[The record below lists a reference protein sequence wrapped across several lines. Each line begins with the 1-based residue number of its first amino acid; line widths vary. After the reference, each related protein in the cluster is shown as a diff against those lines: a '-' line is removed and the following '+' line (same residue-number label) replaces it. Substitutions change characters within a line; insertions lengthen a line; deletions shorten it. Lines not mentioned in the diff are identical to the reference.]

1 MRHPQQETLPVPAL
15 DSPYRL
21 GDEDVASFRRNGFV
35 HLRGVATPSE
45 LEALGPSIEATALA
59 QNLQKQPLDQRD
71 TYGRAFLQVINLWL
85 SDARVQAFV
94 FARRFARI
102 AAELLGVPGVR
113 LYHDQALFKEPYGGH
128 TPWHQDQYYWPLDT
142 DDTVTLWMP
151 LSRVPDEI
159 GGMRFAAGSHR
170 LGHLGD
176 FAIGDQSHE
185 VFSTLIQERGLAV
198 ESVGRLEAGDATFHH
213 GWTLHSAGANPTN
226 SMRPVMTVIY
236 FKDGARLSPLDHP
249 ARRADAAMYLP
260 GCLPGEIAESEYC
273 PRLYPRDPGP
283 VPPAPV
289 RSEEYWARVFKA
301 LEGIRSE
308 RRDDR
313 E

>member
-1 MRHPQQETLPVPAL
+1 MRNPKHETLPVPAL
-15 DSPYRL
+15 DSPYPL

-45 LEALGPSIEATALA
+45 IAALGPSSEATALA
-59 QNLQKQPLDQRD
+59 QNLQKQSLDQRD
-71 TYGRAFLQVINLWL
+71 TYGRAFLQMINLWL

-94 FARRFARI
+94 FAQRFARI
-102 AAELLGVPGVR
+102 AAELLDVPGIR
-113 LYHDQALFKEPYGGH
+113 LYHDQALFKEPHGGH

-142 DDTVTLWMP
+142 DETVTLWMP
-151 LSRVPDEI
+151 LSRVPEEV

-176 FAIGDQSHE
+176 FAIGDHSHKA
-185 VFSTLIQERGLAV
+185 FSDLIEERALRIDAV
-198 ESVGRLEAGDATFHH
+198 KSLEAGDATFHH
-213 GWTLHSAGANPTN
+213 GWTLHSARANTTA

-236 FKDGARLSPLDHP
+236 FKDGARLSSLDHP

-260 GCLPGEIAESEYC
+260 DCRPGEVAESEYC
-273 PRLYPRDPGP
+273 PRLYPREPGP

-289 RSEEYWARVFKA
+289 RSTEYWTRVFKA
-301 LEGIRSE
+301 LEAIRSE
-308 RRDDR
+308 RRDNS

>member
-1 MRHPQQETLPVPAL
+1 MRNPQQETLPVPAL

-21 GDEDVASFRRNGFV
+21 GDEDVASFRENGFV

-45 LEALGPSIEATALA
+45 LAALGPSIEATALA
-59 QNLQKQPLDQRD
+59 QNLQKLPLDQRD
-71 TYGRAFLQVINLWL
+71 TYGRAFLQMINLWL

-102 AAELLGVPGVR
+102 AAELLGVPGIR

-142 DDTVTLWMP
+142 EDTVTLWMP

-159 GGMRFAAGSHR
+159 GGMCFAAGSHR
-170 LGHLGD
+170 LGPLGD
-176 FAIGDQSHE
+176 FAIGDRSHE
-185 VFSTLIQERGLAV
+185 AFSSLIEERSLRT
-198 ESVGRLEAGDATFHH
+198 ETVGGLEAGDATFHH

-236 FKDGARLSPLDHP
+236 FKDGARLSSLDHP

-260 GCLPGEIAESEYC
+260 GCRPGEVAESEYC
-273 PRLYPRDPGP
+273 PRLYPREPGP

-301 LEGIRSE
+301 LEAIRSE
-308 RRDDR
+308 RRDDS